1 MTAPLPELMRAT
13 TVSSCGLDITIA
25 CHDRDIMDAIFDIL
39 TEARMTDRTARVYD
53 VVEEGPGEIF
63 LILGEG
69 DGESDRW
76 KVNLDQLRNATKKQ
90 FEMVFRATKS

>member
-1 MTAPLPELMRAT
+1 
-13 TVSSCGLDITIA
+13 
-25 CHDRDIMDAIFDIL
+25 
-39 TEARMTDRTARVYD
+39 MTDRTARVYD

-76 KVNLDQLRNATKKQ
+76 KVNLDQLRNSTARQ
-90 FEMVFRATKS
+90 FNIVMRNTKS